1 MNIIELILKNKLDEA
16 REEIFL
22 RLNEIASSRL
32 EESKQNIGKE
42 YCDEYEII
50 EEEFDAEEEGLLTEA
65 VKSRNVIRQGRI
77 LKIRRRIR
85 RNAKGRIVV
94 QKNVR
99 KSAVKGFRI
108 SGNKVVRIPAIQRIQ
123 KARKLKRYWKTKGK
137 AKLNR
142 TLLKRKMS
150 LRRRKSMGIR

>member
-16 REEIFL
+16 KEQIFI
-22 RLNEIASSRL
+22 RLNEIASTKL
-32 EESKQNIGKE
+32 EESKQKIGEE
-42 YCDEYEII
+42 YCNEYEIV
-50 EEEFDAEEEGLLTEA
+50 EEEIEVDEDSLLTEA
-65 VKSRNVIRQGRI
+65 VKSRNIIRQGRI
-77 LKIRRRIR
+77 LQIRRRIR

-108 SGNKVVRIPAIQRIQ
+108 SGNKVVRIPAITRIQ

-150 LRRRKSMGIR
+150 MRRRKSMGIR